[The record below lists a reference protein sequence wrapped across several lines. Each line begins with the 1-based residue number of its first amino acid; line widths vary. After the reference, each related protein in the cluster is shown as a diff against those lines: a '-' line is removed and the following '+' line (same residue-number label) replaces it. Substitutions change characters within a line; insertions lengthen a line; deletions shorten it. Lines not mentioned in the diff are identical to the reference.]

1 MINSACNSA
10 IVLIDPAPAT
20 FGVQCMGRVNGLSA
34 HAHGAY
40 PRCFRFVLASMVHAC
55 KQVERLPRYLAR
67 VCFRAS
73 VRATVRDTHCVVMD
87 SVRLMKIKL
96 LGGDI
101 SMGIAYIYLE

>member
-10 IVLIDPAPAT
+10 FVLIDPAPAT
-20 FGVQCMGRVNGLSA
+20 FGVRCMGKVNGLSA

-40 PRCFRFVLASMVHAC
+40 LRCFRLVLASMVHAC

-73 VRATVRDTHCVVMD
+73 VRAHSKDTHCVV
-87 SVRLMKIKL
+87 SETARLKKVKPS
-96 LGGDI
+96 GVDI